1 MDKLEK
7 RLKKHIDLL
16 VERYPSLEHEK
27 NSIISAYLLLE
38 ECYEQSVRFQEG
50 HHHHGSRC
58 NCCDSWANDTR
69 YDACRAIHHRTA
81 QLTSGATDELLLFS
95 ARCED

>member
-38 ECYEQSVRFQEG
+38 ECYENG
-50 HHHHGSRC
+50 GK
-58 NCCDSWANDTR
+58 
-69 YDACRAIHHRTA
+69 
-81 QLTSGATDELLLFS
+81 LLVAGMVDRQQMQNILLGN
-95 ARCED
+95 